1 VVRSGAAQITAQ
13 ARLPALVAHAI
24 SRLAR
29 FVDPPIPSI
38 MSLQSFASHRLVIVC
53 VALSIGSALACYTD
67 KPGTTAAKGPQT
79 PGGASGLGLQP
90 LPATHDTALRE
101 VDNFALTPDVIQRWS
116 VAKQSLDS
124 ITAANPDIV
133 KRLKA
138 QGVPSGIGE
147 MGRRIE
153 ADPALGGVLKRA
165 HIDGHTYMLT
175 TIALQQAIH
184 GYQLKQ
190 TGKLSTL
197 KVPPVIMSNIDYVS
211 AHLPQIMQAM
221 RGPSKTLPGQPH

>member
-1 VVRSGAAQITAQ
+1 
-13 ARLPALVAHAI
+13 
-24 SRLAR
+24 
-29 FVDPPIPSI
+29 

-53 VALSIGSALACYTD
+53 LALSIGSALACYTD
-67 KPGTTAAKGPQT
+67 KPGTTAATSPQT

-153 ADPALGGVLKRA
+153 ADPSLGGVLKRA

-221 RGPSKTLPGQPH
+221 RGPNKTLPGQPH

>member
-1 VVRSGAAQITAQ
+1 
-13 ARLPALVAHAI
+13 
-24 SRLAR
+24 
-29 FVDPPIPSI
+29 
-38 MSLQSFASHRLVIVC
+38 MSLQSFVSHRLVTFGL
-53 VALSIGSALACYTD
+53 ALSIGSALACYSD
-67 KPGTTAAKGPQT
+67 KPGTTTAKGRQT

-101 VDNFALTPDVIQRWS
+101 VDNFALTPDLIQRWS
-116 VAKQSLDS
+116 VAKQGLDS
-124 ITAANPDIV
+124 ITAANPEIV
-133 KRLKA
+133 KRLRA
-138 QGVPSGIGE
+138 EGVPSGIGE

-153 ADPALGGVLKRA
+153 AEPMLGSALKRA

-197 KVPPVIMSNIDYVS
+197 KVPPVIMANIDYVS
-211 AHLPQIMQAM
+211 GHLPQIMQAM
-221 RGPSKTLPGQPH
+221 RGPSKNLPGQPH